1 MDLHV
6 SGSQLCGRVAMPASK
21 SHTIRAA
28 AIAALAGGRSTLV
41 RPLASADT
49 DAALRTVTALG
60 ARVEP
65 HGDAV
70 DVHGVDGRPR
80 PGGAIDVANS
90 GTTLRVMSAV
100 AALAAGTTHLT
111 GDAQIQSRPIAPLLD
126 ALTQLG
132 AEAVSDRHNGCAPVT
147 ITGPMRGG
155 RCQIECRTSQYLTA
169 LLIGCPL
176 APGDTH
182 IDITLLNERPYVSM
196 TLDWLDRQSIEYRH
210 TDLTEFD
217 IPGGQSYRP
226 FERVVP
232 ADFSSATFF
241 LCAAAVTGS
250 EITLLGLD
258 FDDPQ
263 GDRAV
268 VDYLRQ
274 MGAQIDID
282 GLELNIRGGP
292 LAGGYFDLNATP
304 DALPAMAVT
313 ACFAQGET
321 VLANVPQARIKET
334 DRIAAMRAELSKM
347 GAKITERPDGLVIE
361 ESNLRSA
368 TVEGHYDH
376 RVVMALAVAATAIS
390 GQTRITTAEAVAVT
404 FPTFLAGMSALGGK
418 LRMASDEAQLS

>member
-6 SGSQLCGRVAMPASK
+6 SGSQLRGRVAMPASK

-28 AIAALAGGRSTLV
+28 AIAALAEGQSTLV

-49 DAALRTVTALG
+49 DAALRAVTALG

-65 HGDAV
+65 HGDTV
-70 DVHGVDGRPR
+70 DVHGVGGRPS

-111 GDAQIQSRPIAPLLD
+111 GDAQIQSRPIAPLLE

-132 AEAVSDRHNGCAPVT
+132 AQAGSDLGNGCAPVT

-182 IDITLLNERPYVSM
+182 IHVTLLNERPYVSM
-196 TLDWLDRQSIEYRH
+196 TLDWLDRQGIEYRH
-210 TDLTEFD
+210 TDLTEFH

-292 LAGGYFDLNATP
+292 LTGGHFDLNATP

-313 ACFAQGET
+313 ACFAEGET

-334 DRIAAMRAELSKM
+334 DRIAVMASELGKM
-347 GAKITERPDGLVIE
+347 GARVEQLEDGLVVTG
-361 ESNLRSA
+361 SPLTGA
-368 TVEGHYDH
+368 HVGGHGDH
-376 RVVMALAVAATAIS
+376 RVVMALAVAGLAAQ
-390 GQTRITTAEAVAVT
+390 GQTTIDTAESVAVT
-404 FPTFLAGMSALGGK
+404 FPDFVELMVSLGAEMRTSG
-418 LRMASDEAQLS
+418 A

>member
-1 MDLHV
+1 
-6 SGSQLCGRVAMPASK
+6 MPASK

-28 AIAALAGGRSTLV
+28 AIAALADGRSTLV

-49 DAALRTVTALG
+49 EAALRAVSALG
-60 ARVEP
+60 ARVQP
-65 HGDAV
+65 HADSI
-70 DVHGVDGRPR
+70 DIDGVGGAPVAAT
-80 PGGAIDVANS
+80 GAIDVANS

-100 AALAAGTTHLT
+100 AALAPGATHLT
-111 GDAQIQSRPIAPLLD
+111 GDAQIQSRPIAPLLE

-132 AEAVSDRHNGCAPVT
+132 AEAGSDLGNGCAPVT

-155 RCQIECRTSQYLTA
+155 NCEIECHTSQYLTA

-176 APGDTH
+176 AANDTH
-182 IDITLLNERPYVSM
+182 IDVTVLNERPYVSM
-196 TLDWLDRQSIEYRH
+196 TLDWLDRQGIEYSH
-210 TDLTEFD
+210 TDLMEFD

-250 EITLLGLD
+250 EIALLGLD

-292 LAGGYFDLNATP
+292 LTGGHFDLNPTP

-313 ACFAQGET
+313 ACFAEGET

-334 DRIAAMRAELSKM
+334 DRIAVMASELGKM
-347 GAKITERPDGLVIE
+347 GAKIEELADGLIITG
-361 ESNLRSA
+361 SPLHGA
-368 TVEGHYDH
+368 HVEGHGDH
-376 RVVMALAVAATAIS
+376 RVVMALAVAGLAAQGETTID
-390 GQTRITTAEAVAVT
+390 TAESVAVT
-404 FPTFLAGMSALGGK
+404 CPDFVELMVSLGAEMK
-418 LRMASDEAQLS
+418 ASDA

>member
-6 SGSQLCGRVAMPASK
+6 SGSQLRGRAAMPASK

-28 AIAALAGGRSTLV
+28 AIAALAEGRSTLV

-49 DAALRTVTALG
+49 EAALRAVSALG

-65 HGDAV
+65 RAEAV
-70 DVHGVDGRPR
+70 DILGVGGRPQA
-80 PGGAIDVANS
+80 GGAIDVANS

-111 GDAQIQSRPIAPLLD
+111 GDEQIQSRPIGPLLE
-126 ALTQLG
+126 AITQLG
-132 AEAVSDRHNGCAPVT
+132 AEAVCDRGNGCAPVT

-155 RCQIECRTSQYLTA
+155 SCEIECRTSQYLTA

-176 APGDTH
+176 APDDTH
-182 IDITLLNERPYVSM
+182 IDVTLLNERPYVSL
-196 TLDWLDRQSIEYRH
+196 TLDWLDRQGIEYRH
-210 TDLTEFD
+210 TDLMQFD

-263 GDRAV
+263 GDKAV
-268 VDYLRQ
+268 VEYLRR

-282 GLELNIRGGP
+282 GLELTIRGGP
-292 LAGGYFDLNATP
+292 LTGGHFDLNSTP

-334 DRIAAMRAELSKM
+334 DRIAVMALELGKM
-347 GAKITERPDGLVIE
+347 GARVDQLEDGLVVTG
-361 ESNLRSA
+361 SPLTGAR
-368 TVEGHYDH
+368 VGGHGDH
-376 RVVMALAVAATAIS
+376 RVVMALAVAGLAAQGETTID
-390 GQTRITTAEAVAVT
+390 TAEAMAVT
-404 FPTFLAGMSALGGK
+404 FPDFVELMRSLGAEMRTSG
-418 LRMASDEAQLS
+418 A

>member
-6 SGSQLCGRVAMPASK
+6 SGSQLRGRAAMPASK

-28 AIAALAGGRSTLV
+28 AIAALAEGRSTLI

-49 DAALRTVTALG
+49 EAALRAVRALG

-65 HGDAV
+65 HGDAIV
-70 DVHGVDGRPR
+70 VHGVGGRPGA
-80 PGGAIDVANS
+80 GGTIDVANS

-100 AALAAGTTHLT
+100 AALAEGATHLT
-111 GDAQIQSRPIAPLLD
+111 GDEQIRSRPIAPLLE

-132 AEAVSDRHNGCAPVT
+132 AEAVSDLGNGCAPVT
-147 ITGPMRGG
+147 VTGPMRGG
-155 RCQIECRTSQYLTA
+155 ACQIECRTSQYLTA

-176 APGDTH
+176 AANDTH
-182 IDITLLNERPYVSM
+182 IDVTLLNERPYVSM
-196 TLDWLDRQSIEYRH
+196 TLDWLDRQGIEYTH
-210 TDLTEFD
+210 TDLMEFD
-217 IPGGQSYRP
+217 IRGGQSYRP

-292 LAGGYFDLNATP
+292 LVGGHFDLNATP

-313 ACFAQGET
+313 ACFAEGET

-334 DRIAAMRAELSKM
+334 DRIDVMARELGTM
-347 GAKITERPDGLVIE
+347 GARVEQLEDGLVVTG
-361 ESNLRSA
+361 SQLHGAR
-368 TVEGHYDH
+368 VGGHGDH
-376 RVVMALAVAATAIS
+376 RVVMALAVAGLAAQGGTTID
-390 GQTRITTAEAVAVT
+390 TAESVAVT
-404 FPTFLAGMSALGGK
+404 FPDFVELMVSLGAEMKTSG
-418 LRMASDEAQLS
+418 A

>member
-1 MDLHV
+1 
-6 SGSQLCGRVAMPASK
+6 
-21 SHTIRAA
+21 
-28 AIAALAGGRSTLV
+28 
-41 RPLASADT
+41 
-49 DAALRTVTALG
+49 
-60 ARVEP
+60 
-65 HGDAV
+65 
-70 DVHGVDGRPR
+70 
-80 PGGAIDVANS
+80 
-90 GTTLRVMSAV
+90 MSAV

-334 DRIAAMRAELSKM
+334 DRIAVMALELGKM
-347 GAKITERPDGLVIE
+347 GARVEQLEDGLVITG
-361 ESNLRSA
+361 SPLTGAR
-368 TVEGHYDH
+368 VGGHGDH
-376 RVVMALAVAATAIS
+376 RVVMALAVAGLAAQGETTID
-390 GQTRITTAEAVAVT
+390 TAESMAVT
-404 FPTFLAGMSALGGK
+404 FPDFVELMVSLGAEMKTSG
-418 LRMASDEAQLS
+418 A